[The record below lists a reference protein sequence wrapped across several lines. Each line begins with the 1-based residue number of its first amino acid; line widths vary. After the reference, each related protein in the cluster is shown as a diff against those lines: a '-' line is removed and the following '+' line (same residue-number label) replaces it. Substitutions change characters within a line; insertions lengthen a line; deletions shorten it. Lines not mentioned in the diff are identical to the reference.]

1 MTKRTF
7 MCRCVTPFP
16 KFLYK
21 SLFVILPVCLILN
34 HVTICNTRTYKS
46 LKVISSHT
54 TSKELKQSFV
64 FNFQCLFVGSV
75 SIHTTV
81 DPLTTLTKAPTCCVH
96 NAKV

>member
-1 MTKRTF
+1 MFHQLRPYEDRCFHLKAKEPVVKRCV

-54 TSKELKQSFV
+54 TSKELKKSFV

-75 SIHTTV
+75 SIHT
-81 DPLTTLTKAPTCCVH
+81 
-96 NAKV
+96 